1 MFAYWK
7 FLLTYFPNISDLTAE
22 SFTLFALNKTGAWL
36 DAQTEA
42 DRNQIIMN
50 AQKDVKLMR
59 QKYKERREEILEAR
73 RENLERERLEKERKE
88 KARVEE
94 SEKLCRKV
102 EAHGGLWCSEEAVE
116 EGLKKLTT
124 GKRGDNKL
132 QLEAIKDQINFR
144 KKVLQQSFESP
155 KVTSFSQ
162 GGVAFTLSE
171 MIVKMKN
178 IVAVSSS

>member
-7 FLLTYFPNISDLTAE
+7 FLLNHKPNISDLSAE
-22 SFTLFALNKTGAWL
+22 AFTLFALNKTGAWL

-42 DRNQIIMN
+42 DRNQIVMN

-59 QKYKERREEILEAR
+59 QKYKERRIEIQNAR
-73 RENLERERLEKERKE
+73 RESLEKERLEKERKE

-94 SEKLCRKV
+94 SEKLCRKI
-102 EAHGGLWCSEEAVE
+102 EAHGGLWCSEQAVDDC
-116 EGLKKLTT
+116 LKKLTT

-162 GGVAFTLSE
+162 AGVAFTLAQ
-171 MIVKMKN
+171 MVVKMKN
-178 IVAVSSS
+178 IVVVTSS